1 MSAAS
6 PAEADAWLPAPQ
18 TAQTI
23 VTIAPHPGGGTRAP
37 GSLAVELYHERALAD
52 GVALVLAPSAGVPG
66 DDRVPAGAGPASDA
80 GPYEQ
85 MIALRLR
92 LPAPGPWQASA
103 QLAVVNSTGLSADVP
118 GDVRFTAF
126 EPRLALGRGF
136 EDGWWVDGSVALRGC
151 PGLAG
156 WSEVTRWGLAGGR
169 NSPDGS
175 GFIIKAFGTETDC
188 GEAALGW
195 QASWLVPLGAV
206 TTVELGWRGSSGATS
221 VLPGNASQDRRLAE
235 GPPQSGPMIAIWT
248 RY

>member
-1 MSAAS
+1 M
-6 PAEADAWLPAPQ
+6 
-18 TAQTI
+18 T
-23 VTIAPHPGGGTRAP
+23 VAPHPGGGTRVP
-37 GSLAVELYHERALAD
+37 GLLAVELYHERGLAD

-66 DDRVPAGAGPASDA
+66 GERGPVGTGAGT

-103 QLAVVNSTGLSADVP
+103 QLALVNSTGLVDEVP

-151 PGLAG
+151 PGLDG
-156 WSEVTRWGLAGGR
+156 WSRVTRWGLAGGR
-169 NSPDGS
+169 NRPDGS
-175 GFIIKAFGTETDC
+175 GFIVKAFGTDTDC

-195 QASWLVPLGAV
+195 QASWLVPVGGA
-206 TTVELGWRGSSGATS
+206 TTLELGWRGSSGASS
-221 VLPGNASQDRRLAE
+221 VLPASAGAPMRMVE
-235 GPPQSGPMIAIWT
+235 GPAQAGPMIAIWT